1 MEAVFDRSA
10 AWQALLSL
18 GSDDPDA
25 GFDDDRA
32 AEMVHSLNDE
42 GDPRVV
48 EWALAELN
56 DPSPW
61 HRQAAGWVLA
71 QHGFKLGRP
80 FNEQVLPAV
89 TAAAYR
95 EVDVAARCSL
105 VRAIG
110 YSEDPAVESDL
121 LHFATD
127 PEPSIREVVAQCLPS
142 VLTEQPSEKVVAAL
156 ITLTADTNPHV
167 RDWATFAIGQQTELD
182 SPAIR
187 EALRARL
194 DDYEDDEDGPTA
206 TSGEAILALA
216 TRHDET
222 AYPHLL
228 RLLDAPI
235 QDIGNLTIEA
245 AGALG
250 DPRLLPNLTRLRD
263 AGWHEQPDELWT
275 SALGTAIDDLTK

>member
-1 MEAVFDRSA
+1 MVTSTLPICGCALRLRQVVSRRTYTSDVEAQFDRGA

-25 GFDDDRA
+25 DFDDDRA
-32 AEMVHSLNDE
+32 AELVHSLNDE
-42 GDPRVV
+42 GDPQVV

-71 QHGFKLGRP
+71 QHGYKLGRP
-80 FNEQVLPAV
+80 FNVQVLPAV

-127 PEPSIREVVAQCLPS
+127 PEPSIREVVSQCLPS
-142 VLTEQPSEKVVAAL
+142 LLTEQPSEKVVAAL

-187 EALRARL
+187 EAL
-194 DDYEDDEDGPTA
+194 GPASMT
-206 TSGEAILALA
+206 TK
-216 TRHDET
+216 TTKTD
-222 AYPHLL
+222 
-228 RLLDAPI
+228 
-235 QDIGNLTIEA
+235 
-245 AGALG
+245 
-250 DPRLLPNLTRLRD
+250 RLRPAAKRYLPWLHATTRRPTPSCCD
-263 AGWHEQPDELWT
+263 YSTHRSRT
-275 SALGTAIDDLTK
+275 SAT